1 MFTRSNLQISVVFLL
16 TLLGLCGIPTALA
29 QDEPIPF
36 DLTVVSVIERVSV
49 PRDAAERLTNLCG
62 LEPGIRHSNWIL
74 IVDPKGAAVLCQA
87 ETGEFRQLP
96 IIAAWTSY
104 DDGHYR
110 QPSLSPDGAWLLL
123 GAYGDNR
130 YDYYAVSTR
139 TDAVVR
145 LGAIPYYFL
154 SSYPPDSVVWLS
166 ATRGALIYVTNSDS
180 VWDILYGFDVMAPNS
195 LSVIFDGYPD
205 IITQPRV
212 RAEMLISGRWLSQ
225 MAGTSM
231 GSAPCQFTMYDA
243 AGLREYDLE
252 TDCQIETVLA
262 GPEASCGIIRSDG
275 ETLTLL
281 RIIDAE
287 AGQSELVSLDVTSAS
302 SSPTVLYRGEID
314 YMLQQAHG
322 ATLSALGTDGLIA
335 DAVFQPCW
343 LADVQ
348 PFLGQDLLLT
358 TDRGIHVIAADELL
372 TTEYV
377 QILATSPDKSWV
389 LLSNGAI
396 YDVVEDRLVANIT
409 GGVSIDHVTVEWLE
423 DGRLIF
429 TEYYDPAT
437 DEQITVRLIE
447 SEG

>member
-1 MFTRSNLQISVVFLL
+1 MKTSSSLPVGVIILL
-16 TLLGLCGIPTALA
+16 TLLSLGWLSKA
-29 QDEPIPF
+29 QAQVDPIPF
-36 DLTVVSVIERVSV
+36 DLSVVAVIDRSPV
-49 PRDAAERLTNLCG
+49 PRAVTTLPHNLCG
-62 LEPGIRHSNWIL
+62 FDPVSGHLGWIL
-74 IVDPKGAAVLCQA
+74 MDDPSGEAVLCQA
-87 ETGEFRQLP
+87 ETGELRRLP
-96 IIAAWTSY
+96 ISAAWTSY
-104 DDGHYR
+104 ENGVYR
-110 QPSLSPDGAWLLL
+110 QPSLSPDGGWLLL

-130 YDYYAVSTR
+130 YDYYAVSTH
-139 TDAVVR
+139 TGDFVS
-145 LGAIPYYFL
+145 LGAIPYDLF
-154 SSYPPDSVVWLS
+154 SSYPPYILSWLS
-166 ATRGALIYVTNSDS
+166 ATQGSIINTTNSDS

-287 AGQSELVSLDVTSAS
+287 AGLSELVSLDVTSAS

-322 ATLSALGTDGLIA
+322 ATLSALGADGQIA
-335 DAVFQPCW
+335 DAAFQPCW
-343 LADVQ
+343 LVDVS
-348 PFLGQDLLLT
+348 PFLGRDLLLST
-358 TDRGIHVIAADELL
+358 ERGVYVIAAEELPPDQFV
-372 TTEYV
+372 E
-377 QILATSPDKSWV
+377 ILVTAPDQARV

-396 YDVVEDRLVANIT
+396 YDVVEDRLVANLT
-409 GGVSIDHVTVEWLE
+409 GGALINYTHIEWFE
-423 DGRLIF
+423 DGRLMF
-429 TEYYDPAT
+429 TGYYDPAT